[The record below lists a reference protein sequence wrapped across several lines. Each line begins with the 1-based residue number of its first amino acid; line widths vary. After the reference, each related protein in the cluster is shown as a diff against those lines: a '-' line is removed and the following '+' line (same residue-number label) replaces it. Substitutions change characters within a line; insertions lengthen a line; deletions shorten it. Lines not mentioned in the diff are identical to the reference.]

1 MADGLSAAQQK
12 RLNPDVELR
21 PDGSKVALSNGQ
33 DVVIPPEFVQQI
45 QTGLGTSAT
54 ITGITNQF
62 HSNLNKIEEP
72 SENISR
78 SAIDPGEQSAT

>member
-12 RLNPDVELR
+12 RLNPNTEIR
-21 PDGSKVALSNGQ
+21 PDGAKIARSNGE

-54 ITGITNQF
+54 ITGLIKC
-62 HSNLNKIEEP
+62 NLRPLP
-72 SENISR
+72 SV
-78 SAIDPGEQSAT
+78 